1 MDPRT
6 IQNLKTQKAQELGQ
20 RQAPAPANI
29 ATDSVIGGLRGN
41 QNQKIN
47 QLFAHDT
54 QLAQTHF
61 TPQAAPSAPGE
72 TVSQPT
78 DRIID
83 PMIGLRAA
91 STQQR
96 STAAELAD
104 IITQIAQRKDL
115 LDDQYDKE
123 YKAYLADMS
132 KRKDV
137 LNTMVDQLNAAIK
150 MKELESSSS
159 GTSDLSALFNA
170 LLGAQ
175 GGIDEGIADMSGN
188 AIERSKALQKI
199 AELKAKYGDSL
210 ITKEEPG
217 TNKISL
223 SRKRGADEL
232 STLSNQLGAATLA
245 SNPKMASEVK
255 AMLDMFAPKKL
266 SAEEQKRELD
276 KQDLITMT
284 SALGK
289 FIEKWKGTNALERLS
304 PANPKGLETMSQLNI
319 MTQNVAKIIER
330 NRLSDSDRTFYLNQM
345 PSWWMSPDQAK
356 AKLQGV
362 INGLSSKI
370 GVDVKEIGSD
380 FEDGNDWESY

>member
-1 MDPRT
+1 
-6 IQNLKTQKAQELGQ
+6 
-20 RQAPAPANI
+20 
-29 ATDSVIGGLRGN
+29 
-41 QNQKIN
+41 
-47 QLFAHDT
+47 
-54 QLAQTHF
+54 
-61 TPQAAPSAPGE
+61 
-72 TVSQPT
+72 
-78 DRIID
+78 
-83 PMIGLRAA
+83 
-91 STQQR
+91 
-96 STAAELAD
+96 
-104 IITQIAQRKDL
+104 
-115 LDDQYDKE
+115 
-123 YKAYLADMS
+123 
-132 KRKDV
+132 
-137 LNTMVDQLNAAIK
+137 
-150 MKELESSSS
+150 
-159 GTSDLSALFNA
+159 
-170 LLGAQ
+170 
-175 GGIDEGIADMSGN
+175 MSGN